1 MPRDGTETY
10 EKILPAAK
18 EEILEKGFEKD
29 SMREIA
35 TRAGISAAGI

>member
-18 EEILEKGFEKD
+18 EEFLEKGKTKKENGYVFF
-29 SMREIA
+29 
-35 TRAGISAAGI
+35 